1 MSADWSRGY
10 VTDTLYTDSFF
21 RELAPSWLNY
31 VAALGGTTPIPLNRP
46 FTYLELGCGMGRSTA
61 VLAAANPNGRFVGID
76 FNPAHIAHARQY
88 AEKYDIANVEYIESS
103 FVGADIDCLPL
114 CDFVVLHG
122 VYSWVDAEARK
133 GIRDILK
140 RRVKPGGLVYISYN
154 ALPGWSSN
162 APLRKL
168 MVEIAR
174 NAGRESINGV
184 GHAVNVLRNVAN
196 EKFRYF
202 GATPGAIEEVKAIG
216 KRNHNYLAHEFL
228 NAEWM
233 PFYGVEVADDLA
245 EAKLSYLGSATLPE
259 NHLDILLEDESH
271 SAVMAEK
278 SPRLRSL
285 LTDFAINQRF
295 RRDVFVR
302 GNMSLNPSQ
311 RAATIQSVILSPAVP
326 ESEFSRVFRCGRK
339 QVSIPE
345 RGYEALKALAYKQ
358 PALWQDLAADL
369 VKNSIEP
376 QTAQRILHLLV
387 AAGKMEPCASLPQR
401 ANKKTASKQ
410 TLSDRSR
417 MMLESA
423 LADRSRQYLPSEIS
437 GSGVSVEV
445 SDAAMTLLMARDGAQ
460 AGNAG
465 SQLQQILSHNGI
477 RLNPQPDDKGQ
488 VPGEDEFAKQ
498 TAERFVANKLPQLVG
513 AGILPSATLEG

>member
-31 VAALGGTTPIPLNRP
+31 VAALGGTAPIPLNRP
-46 FTYLELGCGMGRSTA
+46 FTYLELGCGLGRSTA

-76 FNPAHIAHARQY
+76 FNPAHIALAQQY
-88 AEKYDIANVEYIESS
+88 AEKYDIGNVEYIESS
-103 FVGADIDCLPL
+103 FTDVDVECLPL
-114 CDFVVLHG
+114 FDFVVLHG

-168 MVEIAR
+168 MLEVAR
-174 NAGRESINGV
+174 NSGRDSISGV
-184 GHAVNVLRNVAN
+184 GQAVNVLGNVATG
-196 EKFRYF
+196 KFRYF
-202 GATPGAIEEVKAIG
+202 EATAGAIDEAKAIG

-233 PFYGVEVADDLA
+233 PFYGVEVADDMA
-245 EAKLSYLGSATLPE
+245 EAKLSYLGSATLQE
-259 NHLDILLEDESH
+259 NHLDILLDDECH
-271 SAVMAEK
+271 AVVAAEK

-302 GNMSLNPSQ
+302 GNLSLNALQ
-311 RAATIQSVILSPAVP
+311 TAAAIQSVILTPAVP

-345 RGYEALKALAYKQ
+345 RGFESLKLLAFKQ
-358 PALWQDLAADL
+358 PVLWRDL
-369 VKNSIEP
+369 VADMAKNNIEP

-387 AAGKMEPCASLPQR
+387 AAAKMVPCASLPQP
-401 ANKKTASKQ
+401 ADKMGTSKQ
-410 TLSDRSR
+410 PLSDRSR
-417 MMLESA
+417 MILEAA

-437 GSGVSVEV
+437 GSGVPVEV
-445 SDAAMTLLMARDGAQ
+445 SDAAMALLMAKDGIRVGE
-460 AGNAG
+460 AGV
-465 SQLQQILSHNGI
+465 QLRQILSLNGI
-477 RLNPQPDDKGQ
+477 RLNPQPDEQGQ
-488 VPGEDEFAKQ
+488 VLGEDEFARQ
-498 TAERFVANKLPQLVG
+498 TAERFVTNKLPQLVG
-513 AGILPSATLEG
+513 AGILPLAASEF